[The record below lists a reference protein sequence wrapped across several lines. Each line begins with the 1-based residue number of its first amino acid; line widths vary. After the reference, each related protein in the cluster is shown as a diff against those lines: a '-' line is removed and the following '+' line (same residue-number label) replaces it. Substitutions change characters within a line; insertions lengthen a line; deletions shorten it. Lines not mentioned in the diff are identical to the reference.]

1 MAAGRWYVCEM
12 CDEEVPRVNEYGI
25 CPACHEWEIA
35 QGWHQDEAAPDDD
48 EPDDEEP
55 RP

>member
-1 MAAGRWYVCEM
+1 MKWYVCET

-48 EPDDEEP
+48 ETESSDA
-55 RP
+55 